1 MVKLKVGDKVKFEGD
16 KHMIVNF
23 VDGFPVLVP
32 MDVIDD
38 DLDALIT
45 DIYDCELENN
55 SFDVVKGWF
64 FENYKVFVSDSNIK
78 EVVN

>member
-1 MVKLKVGDKVKFEGD
+1 MKYLVVSFED
-16 KHMIVNF
+16 VNDF
-23 VDGFPVLVP
+23 Y
-32 MDVIDD
+32 IDD
-38 DLDALIT
+38 DLNDLII

-64 FENYKVFVSDSNIK
+64 FQNYKVFVSDSNIE

>member
-1 MVKLKVGDKVKFEGD
+1 MKYLVISSED
-16 KHMIVNF
+16 VNDF
-23 VDGFPVLVP
+23 W
-32 MDVIDD
+32 IHD

-55 SFDVVKGWF
+55 SFDVVKVWF
-64 FENYKVFVSDSNIK
+64 FEYYKVFVSDGDIK

>member
-1 MVKLKVGDKVKFEGD
+1 MVMKYLVISSEDVYDFY
-16 KHMIVNF
+16 IV
-23 VDGFPVLVP
+23 
-32 MDVIDD
+32 D

-64 FENYKVFVSDSNIK
+64 FEYYKVFVSDSNIK

>member
-1 MVKLKVGDKVKFEGD
+1 MKYLVISSEDIYDFY
-16 KHMIVNF
+16 IV
-23 VDGFPVLVP
+23 
-32 MDVIDD
+32 D
-38 DLDALIT
+38 DLNDLII

-64 FENYKVFVSDSNIK
+64 FEYYKVFASDNNIE

>member
-1 MVKLKVGDKVKFEGD
+1 MKYLVISSED
-16 KHMIVNF
+16 VNDF
-23 VDGFPVLVP
+23 Y
-32 MDVIDD
+32 IDD
-38 DLDALIT
+38 DLNALII

>member
-1 MVKLKVGDKVKFEGD
+1 MKYLVISSED
-16 KHMIVNF
+16 VNDF
-23 VDGFPVLVP
+23 Y
-32 MDVIDD
+32 IDD

-64 FENYKVFVSDSNIK
+64 FENYKVFVSDSNIN

>member
-1 MVKLKVGDKVKFEGD
+1 MKYLVISSEDIYDFY
-16 KHMIVNF
+16 IV
-23 VDGFPVLVP
+23 
-32 MDVIDD
+32 D
-38 DLDALIT
+38 DLNDLII

>member
-1 MVKLKVGDKVKFEGD
+1 MKYLVISSEDVNDFY
-16 KHMIVNF
+16 IV
-23 VDGFPVLVP
+23 
-32 MDVIDD
+32 D
-38 DLDALIT
+38 DLNDLII

-64 FENYKVFVSDSNIK
+64 FEYYKVFVSDSNIK

>member
-1 MVKLKVGDKVKFEGD
+1 MKYLVVSSEDVNDFY
-16 KHMIVNF
+16 IV
-23 VDGFPVLVP
+23 
-32 MDVIDD
+32 D
-38 DLDALIT
+38 DLNDLII

-64 FENYKVFVSDSNIK
+64 FEYYKVFVSDSNIE

>member
-1 MVKLKVGDKVKFEGD
+1 MKYLVISSEDIYDLY
-16 KHMIVNF
+16 IV
-23 VDGFPVLVP
+23 
-32 MDVIDD
+32 D

-55 SFDVVKGWF
+55 SFDVVKVWF
-64 FENYKVFVSDSNIK
+64 FEYYKVFVSDGNIK

>member
-1 MVKLKVGDKVKFEGD
+1 MVMKYLVVSFE
-16 KHMIVNF
+16 
-23 VDGFPVLVP
+23 
-32 MDVIDD
+32 DVYDFYITD
-38 DLDALIT
+38 DLNDLII

>member
-1 MVKLKVGDKVKFEGD
+1 MVMKYLVVSFE
-16 KHMIVNF
+16 
-23 VDGFPVLVP
+23 
-32 MDVIDD
+32 DVYDFYITD
-38 DLDALIT
+38 DLNDLII

-64 FENYKVFVSDSNIK
+64 FENYRVFVSDSNIK

>member
-1 MVKLKVGDKVKFEGD
+1 MKYLVVSSEDVNDFY
-16 KHMIVNF
+16 IV
-23 VDGFPVLVP
+23 
-32 MDVIDD
+32 D
-38 DLDALIT
+38 DLNDLII

-64 FENYKVFVSDSNIK
+64 FEYYKVFVSNSNIE

>member
-1 MVKLKVGDKVKFEGD
+1 MKYLVISSED
-16 KHMIVNF
+16 VNDF
-23 VDGFPVLVP
+23 Y
-32 MDVIDD
+32 IDD

-64 FENYKVFVSDSNIK
+64 FENYKVFVSDNNIK

>member
-1 MVKLKVGDKVKFEGD
+1 MKYLVVSSEDIYDFY
-16 KHMIVNF
+16 IV
-23 VDGFPVLVP
+23 
-32 MDVIDD
+32 D
-38 DLDALIT
+38 DLNDLII